1 MNRTTTWILLLV
13 ILLAGFFL
21 RQYRLLDFPYHGDE
35 VDEGDI
41 ALEILDGHLAPF
53 YPQNEGNE
61 PLYQFVLAP
70 FFAVLGDSVIAN
82 RFPSVAWSTL
92 FIALMYAYGRALF
105 QSRRVGVMCAAL
117 TAALWWPTVF
127 GRLGLREISQP
138 VMMIPALLALIH
150 LLRAPSRRHAL
161 QAGIIGGIFAGLTT
175 YTFLSGR
182 GFGVI
187 VILFLIYAAIAQRT
201 QLREQWRAWTIY
213 IALMIALSLPLFVYL
228 NIHPEYD
235 FHVGD
240 LSARSWLAQGDLT
253 ALAPQVWDTLG
264 MFTFRGDMN
273 WVRNIAGRPVFV
285 GIEGILFYL
294 GIAVCLWRWRKPEY
308 ALQLIVLAVML
319 APNILAENPPRWTR
333 SIGILPGMIAIT
345 VLPVEWLWSR
355 LNNFRPTLGSSP
367 AVLGVRETAARLPS
381 TQIVNFRFA
390 SRAPARIFPLLVL
403 LLGISIY
410 ARTAYDMFAIWI
422 DHPGVYWLTL
432 AYFSE
437 TANYINRAPEAT
449 PLDFT
454 LQVDEPWRETNLTR
468 PINRRDVPLRFV
480 QDDALVFPDD
490 PRGLRVAFQMWDHP
504 ALPLLDT
511 FIDLDAPIYTG
522 PRIDEFGYHPL
533 KVYRIT
539 RATIYEHLVRAQAGA
554 LFLPDAN
561 QVVTAPVQIGDSLEF
576 LGYEILNPT
585 ARTGEKLN
593 VFTFWKIARRPPP
606 IATFLHLTD
615 RDQNIVAQYDGW
627 GANIDYL
634 APGDIVVQLHALE
647 LPENLPASEFR
658 LLLGAYTREDSK
670 RLPLNVG
677 GDHLWLQTWQPA
689 QN

>member
-1 MNRTTTWILLLV
+1 MLIV

-41 ALEILDGHLAPF
+41 ALEILHGHLAPF

-82 RFPSVAWSTL
+82 RFPSAAWSTL

-138 VMMIPALLALIH
+138 VMMVPALLALIH

-161 QAGIIGGIFAGLTT
+161 QVGIIGGIFAGLTS

-182 GFGVI
+182 GFAVI
-187 VILFLIYAAIAQRT
+187 VILFLIYAAIAQRAR
-201 QLREQWRAWTIY
+201 LREQWRAWTVY

-240 LSARSWLAQGDLT
+240 LSARSWLATGDFTVLT
-253 ALAPQVWDTLG
+253 PQIVDTLG
-264 MFTFRGDMN
+264 MFTVRGDMN

-285 GIEGILFYL
+285 GIEGALFYL
-294 GIAVCLWRWRKPEY
+294 GIAMCLWRWRKPEY

-333 SIGILPGMIAIT
+333 SIGILPGMIALT

-355 LNNFRPTLGSSP
+355 LGKFQN
-367 AVLGVRETAARLPS
+367 TARAR
-381 TQIVNFRFA
+381 
-390 SRAPARIFPLLVL
+390 ARIFPLLVL
-403 LLGISIY
+403 LLGVSVY

-422 DHPGVYWLTL
+422 DHPGVYWQTL

-437 TANYINRAPEAT
+437 TANYINRASDAT
-449 PLDFT
+449 PLDFN

-480 QDDALVFPDD
+480 QADALVFPDD

-504 ALPLLDT
+504 ASPLLDT
-511 FIDLDAPIYTG
+511 FIDLDAPIYAG
-522 PRIDEFGYHPL
+522 PRVDEFGYHPL
-533 KVYRIT
+533 KVYHIT
-539 RATIYEHLVRAQAGA
+539 RATIDEHLVRAQTGA
-554 LFLPDAN
+554 IFLPDAN
-561 QVVTAPVQIGDSLEF
+561 QVVTAPVRLGDTLEF

-585 ARTGEKLN
+585 ARAGEKLN

-615 RDQNIVAQYDGW
+615 HDQNIVAQYDGW
-627 GANIDYL
+627 GANVNYL
-634 APGDIVVQLHALE
+634 APGDIVVQLHTLE

-658 LLLGAYTREDSK
+658 FSLGAYTREDSK
-670 RLPLNVG
+670 RLPLNAG